1 VIVAEQFPAP
11 FGRYHLLSRLAVGG
25 MAELFLARAEG
36 ASDDAPFA
44 VIKRLLPHLAS
55 QTDFI
60 DMFLDEARL
69 TSQLHHPGLARIYEF
84 GQHEGQYFIA
94 MEFVDGID
102 VLTMLREC
110 AAMGRRLA
118 PGLGVHIVHQLLDA
132 LDYVH
137 TRTNEHGQP
146 LCVVHRDVSPSNVLV
161 SQTGEVKLID
171 FGIARA
177 TERRHRTRA
186 GLLKG
191 KAGYMSPE
199 QVSRGE
205 IDARSDIFSAA
216 VVLAELLIGR
226 RLFVAPRELDTLLMV
241 RYARLDRLDRYG
253 YHVDAELQ
261 GVLRQG
267 LRQHPEDRYGS
278 AAEFRDALAGWLREG
293 SHLPEHLD
301 RVVGSVA
308 AAAPVPGADPGHASE
323 YESEHESGHE
333 SDPTGALAVSLGVL
347 VRKLYPRVWRR
358 RQHEKKDGTEPSVAA
373 PAADARAGASTRRS
387 EPRLRDTLPD
397 MMPAGTQAPEEATV
411 MMPSPFDSLRDDS
424 KTDDL
429 RIEDLAAEPA
439 ARLSIAPSPAVA
451 PTAAPAPASEAAGP
465 PGGAE
470 PAASTRDTM
479 HGLPLALLMESMAAS
494 AMPGLPGLP
503 DMAEVSDTAAPG
515 PAEAADAAGAHADAA
530 GADLIVLAPAT
541 SSAASMLLGS
551 LAATSPLAVLCRLG
565 RERATGRLSMTTG
578 ELRKD
583 IHVRAGEA
591 MSVVSNV
598 FSEHF
603 AEYLIRQG
611 AVSPGEL
618 SMVLAMVAQYQD
630 SLDDAL
636 VSLQLMTAGEVA
648 QHRAGLVRQQIID
661 VCTWRRG
668 SYHWLPRSDEAGP
681 DAGPE
686 ADAGIDLLPVI
697 GSGAL
702 AVSDETVI
710 AWLDHMEP
718 LDQARPRLH
727 RADAAACK
735 AFALGSAMDD
745 VCKLLDGTQSVAAV
759 RARFATGRRESTF
772 LRILHLL
779 DHAGLVTIAHDQ
791 AAQPSRRERLG

>member
-1 VIVAEQFPAP
+1 
-11 FGRYHLLSRLAVGG
+11 
-25 MAELFLARAEG
+25 
-36 ASDDAPFA
+36 
-44 VIKRLLPHLAS
+44 
-55 QTDFI
+55 
-60 DMFLDEARL
+60 
-69 TSQLHHPGLARIYEF
+69 
-84 GQHEGQYFIA
+84 
-94 MEFVDGID
+94 
-102 VLTMLREC
+102 
-110 AAMGRRLA
+110 MGRRLA
-118 PGLGVHIVHQLLDA
+118 PGIGVHIVHQLLDA

-146 LCVVHRDVSPSNVLV
+146 LSVVHRDVSPSNVLV

-177 TERRHRTRA
+177 TERRHRTSA

-216 VVLAELLIGR
+216 VVLAELLMGR

-253 YHVDAELQ
+253 YHVDADLH
-261 GVLRQG
+261 GILRQA
-267 LRQHPEDRYGS
+267 LRQHPEERYGS
-278 AAEFRDALAGWLREG
+278 AAEFRDALAGWLHDG

-308 AAAPVPGADPGHASE
+308 AAAPLPGADSGRASGNDPGHQSG
-323 YESEHESGHE
+323 HEPGHE

-358 RQHEKKDGTEPSVAA
+358 RQHEKKEGTQPSVAA
-373 PAADARAGASTRRS
+373 PATDAGAGAASRRS
-387 EPRLRDTLPD
+387 EPMLRDPLPAPGAASRRSEPKLRDTLPD
-397 MMPAGTQAPEEATV
+397 MMPPGAPAQEEATV
-411 MMPSPFDSLRDDS
+411 MMPSPFDSWRDDS
-424 KTDDL
+424 KTEDL
-429 RIEDLAAEPA
+429 RIEDLASEAAALLGIAHEAVTAPA
-439 ARLSIAPSPAVA
+439 AA
-451 PTAAPAPASEAAGP
+451 TAPASEAAGP
-465 PGGAE
+465 LDSAE
-470 PAASTRDTM
+470 PASSTRDTM

-494 AMPGLPGLP
+494 ALPDLPGLPGLP
-503 DMAEVSDTAAPG
+503 DVVEVSDTAAPR
-515 PAEAADAAGAHADAA
+515 PADAADAPGAHADAP
-530 GADLIVLAPAT
+530 GADLIVLASVMAPGT
-541 SSAASMLLGS
+541 SGASMLLGS

-565 RERATGRLSMTTG
+565 RERATGRLSMITG

-583 IHVRAGEA
+583 IQVRAGA
-591 MSVVSNV
+591 ALSVVSNV

-603 AEYLIRQG
+603 GEYLIRQG

-661 VCTWRRG
+661 VCTWNRG

-681 DAGPE
+681 EAGPE
-686 ADAGIDLLPVI
+686 ATAGIDLLPVI

-702 AVSDETVI
+702 AVSEETVI
-710 AWLDHMEP
+710 AWLAHMAP
-718 LDQARPRLH
+718 LDQVRPRLH
-727 RADAAACK
+727 RADTAACK
-735 AFALGSAMDD
+735 AFALGAVMDE
-745 VCKLLDGTQSVAAV
+745 VCNLLDGTQSVAAL
-759 RARFATGRRESTF
+759 RTRFTPGRRESSF
-772 LRILHLL
+772 LRIFHLL
-779 DHAGLVTIAHDQ
+779 DHAGLVTIEHDQ